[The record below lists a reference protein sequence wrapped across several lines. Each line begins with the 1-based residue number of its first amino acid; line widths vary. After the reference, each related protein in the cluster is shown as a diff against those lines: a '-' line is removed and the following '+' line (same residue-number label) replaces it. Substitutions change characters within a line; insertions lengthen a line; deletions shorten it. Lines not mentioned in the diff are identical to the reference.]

1 MTKVKTSV
9 CLTLFLALVQPVLP
23 ANAQQAK
30 PIEALPPQT
39 VGPETSDLDTITNEA
54 VDPRTTAPTAKPLF
68 ADDVFESQFELTDG
82 YRSGRDGRGSG
93 DDAADGARDG
103 GGLTRPASATTTRE
117 TITFTD
123 TKEDAFSLAIGPEGR
138 VYALDT
144 AGNIFLWSNARR
156 GFLEFEGQVTRLVG
170 GPDGTLW
177 GINALGRIF
186 FFDGR
191 RWSQVRGEV
200 ASDIAVNRNGD
211 VVLTRED
218 GLVKRLDPSLNRF
231 VIDPSIRAVQIALFT
246 DGTIVAI
253 RQNNQVQLCD
263 EGTCTNLRQR
273 ATALAIGPDDSLF
286 LIDTNGRLLRSTD
299 RGESFTR
306 IPTLGRDVSRVAVG
320 PNGFP
325 WVVTVDGDVLA
336 SRFFDRDE
344 SADNRIRVSVLG
356 DTVGSGR
363 TSEVVSNQQSSRITF
378 TRTLRF
384 ETFRAEN
391 DRFAILSDL
400 VIGNDENTYITGTQ
414 LLSLTPE
421 MDRFDE
427 RRRRFIEVPFPFPEA
442 VHAFDVEDDGKTFW
456 GITTS
461 PPVKIFRSTNNGASI
476 RTFTIPSAPAF
487 SFGTDLTLDNDGNVY
502 VIVGERIFR
511 KGRNAAQFR
520 QFSTQV
526 ARTIAIGMDDNIWIT
541 NDQNVVLRSDGDR
554 FVNPARRQTKVSGL
568 AVATDGSVFV
578 IAADDMGNPQL
589 FRWNASNRSFDAI
602 RNTVPSRLSVTE
614 DGLPW
619 FTEGLDVKR
628 ARRR

>member
-9 CLTLFLALVQPVLP
+9 CLTLFLAFIQPVSMAHALE
-23 ANAQQAK
+23 AK
-30 PIEALPPQT
+30 PIEAQPPT
-39 VGPETSDLDTITNEA
+39 SVGPETSDLETITNDA
-54 VDPRTTAPTAKPLF
+54 GDPRTSTPTAKPLF
-68 ADDVFESQFELTDG
+68 ADDVFESQFDLTEG
-82 YRSGRDGRGSG
+82 YTSGRRSIGSG
-93 DDAADGARDG
+93 SDASDGTADK

-123 TKEDAFSLAIGPEGR
+123 TQEDAFSLAIGPEGR

-156 GFLEFEGQVTRLVG
+156 DFLEFEGQVTRLVG

-191 RWSQVRGEV
+191 RWSQIRGEV

-218 GLVKRLDPSLNRF
+218 GLVKRLDPALNRF
-231 VIDPSIRAVQIALFT
+231 VIDPGIRAVQIALFT
-246 DGTIVAI
+246 DGTVVAI
-253 RQNNQVQLCD
+253 RESNQVQIC
-263 EGTCTNLRQR
+263 EGGTCTNIGQR
-273 ATALAIGPDDSLF
+273 ATTLAIGPDDSLF
-286 LIDTNGRLLRSTD
+286 LIDRNGRLLRSTD

-356 DTVGSGR
+356 DTVGTGR
-363 TSEVVSNQQSSRITF
+363 TSEVISNQQSSRITF

-391 DRFAILSDL
+391 DRFATLSDL
-400 VIGNDENTYITGTQ
+400 IIGNDENVYITGTQ
-414 LLSLTPE
+414 LLSLAPE

-427 RRRRFIEVPFPFPEA
+427 RRRRFIEIPFPFPET
-442 VHAFDVEDDGKTFW
+442 VGAFDVEADGKTFW
-456 GITTS
+456 GITRS
-461 PPVKIFRSTNNGASI
+461 PPVKIFRSTNNGTSV
-476 RTFTIPSAPAF
+476 RTFTIPNVPAF
-487 SFGTDLTLDNDGNVY
+487 AFGSDITLDNDGNVY
-502 VIVGERIFR
+502 AIVGERIFR
-511 KGRNAAQFR
+511 KGRNTSQFR
-520 QFSTQV
+520 SFSTQV

-554 FVNPARRQTKVSGL
+554 FVNPARRETMVSGL
-568 AVATDGSVFV
+568 AVATNGSVFV
-578 IAADDMGNPQL
+578 ISNNDAGNPQL

-602 RNTVPSRLSVTE
+602 RNTVPSRVAVTE

-619 FTEGLDVKR
+619 FTEGLDIKR